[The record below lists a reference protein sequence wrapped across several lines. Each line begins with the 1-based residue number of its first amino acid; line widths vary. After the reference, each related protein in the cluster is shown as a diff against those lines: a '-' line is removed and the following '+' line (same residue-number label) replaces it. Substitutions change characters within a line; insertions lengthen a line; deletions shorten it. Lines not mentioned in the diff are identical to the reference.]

1 MRPNIAPGTTC
12 FTDRLA
18 GATLDELLEKA
29 EDNWWPAYSLER
41 EWDLLR
47 TWAFQTECLM
57 TDEAENVAWEA
68 QMRELLHRNLTYEPF
83 VEARMEA
90 LGARLRAR
98 KLAQTNL
105 RYRYGFKP
113 RKTALV
119 QRDVRRFYHRWT
131 TE

>member
-1 MRPNIAPGTTC
+1 MC

-18 GATLDELLEKA
+18 GSSLDELLEKA
-29 EDNWWPAYSLER
+29 ETNWWPSGSLER
-41 EWDLLR
+41 EWELLR

-57 TDEAENVAWEA
+57 IDEAENLAWEE
-68 QMRELLHRNLTYEPF
+68 QMRALLHQNLPYIDF
-83 VEARMEA
+83 VASRMEA
-90 LGARLRAR
+90 LARRLRAR

-113 RKTALV
+113 RTASLV
-119 QRDVRRFYHRWT
+119 RRDVIQFYQRWSGP

>member
-29 EDNWWPAYSLER
+29 EEDWWPAHSLER

-57 TDEAENVAWEA
+57 IDEAENLAWEH
-68 QMRELLHRNLTYEPF
+68 QMRELLQCNLTYEPF

-90 LGARLRAR
+90 LSARLKAR

-105 RYRYGFKP
+105 RYKYGFKP
-113 RKTALV
+113 RKEALMR
-119 QRDVRRFYHRWT
+119 RDVRHFYQRWT
-131 TE
+131 SE